1 MTLAPDN
8 EDQKLSEVYVQRN
21 EAVVALAA
29 MALRAGFNAGRGVD
43 ESKVEGWDHVVYVD
57 LPDGKQV
64 SWHMS
69 PSCIRLLDI
78 LPVYPGK
85 WDGKFTGR
93 EMGWSQ
99 SIPYH
104 PGLGAAGDTRE
115 SALRREHRRDAAER
129 TLTEKGYTHG
139 GGMLWKP
146 PIGITGLLGK
156 SLSERQQEHVD
167 QNRGRAAVTTLTDMG
182 FEWLGGATW
191 RFKEFHKDTSDKL
204 SVRLSDDELIL
215 LAKQAAVECP
225 VQRNYMPKSMST
237 AWAPHQWVIDAMRLA
252 MHKSPGRAIADNRLA
267 LVLQHLLHPNCGLAP
282 DLVTQVEKALA
293 AFRNE
298 AEFHVEP
305 PKGEAPS
312 LNETRITRTKELI
325 DFAVLGLERGC
336 SKADAYAAM
345 LAGIRDTLERTEF

>member
-129 TLTEKGYTHG
+129 TLSEKGYTHQG
-139 GGMLWKP
+139 GIYWKP
-146 PIGITGLLGK
+146 PVGITGLLGK
-156 SLSERQQEHVD
+156 SQEELALREELAKYKAGYGDLSD
-167 QNRGRAAVTTLTDMG
+167 QLRDAKRDLDHHRSNEVKSTSAIGTLNLMG
-182 FEWLGGATW
+182 FEWVGGDYW
-191 RFKEFHKDTSDKL
+191 RVKEYRQDAAGKL
-204 SVRLSDDELIL
+204 RAELSDDELRY
-215 LAKQAAVECP
+215 LAKKAAVDCP
-225 VQRNYMPKSMST
+225 VRNSYMPQSMDSP
-237 AWAPHQWVIDAMRLA
+237 WDSHEWVLDAMRLA
-252 MHKSPGRAIADNRLA
+252 MTKVPGRTLDDKPLCAAPA
-267 LVLQHLLHPNCGLAP
+267 LAP
-282 DLVTQVEKALA
+282 
-293 AFRNE
+293 
-298 AEFHVEP
+298 
-305 PKGEAPS
+305 APES
-312 LNETRITRTKELI
+312 DTTLNAMRITRAKELI